1 MVLLFVCVCIL
12 ESFDKLKSRSK
23 RFLNLIAS
31 KIVET
36 DTSELG
42 YGGTLKQVQ
51 ENKEQILQF
60 TSVHWNDCQNNYFTI
75 KKEIL
80 SIVLRI
86 MKFQSDLLNQKLL
99 LCIDSK
105 STKKVLQKEVQNIDS
120 KHIFAS

>member
-1 MVLLFVCVCIL
+1 M
-12 ESFDKLKSRSK
+12 
-23 RFLNLIAS
+23 
-31 KIVET
+31 
-36 DTSELG
+36 G

-60 TSVHWNDCQNNYFTI
+60 TSVHWNDCQNNYSTI

>member
-1 MVLLFVCVCIL
+1 VVLLFVCVCIL